1 MHFRPFL
8 PLGGPP
14 SARESAGDP
23 SISSVDWRLR
33 AIRDAYASED
43 SDEAARTSREFPGG
57 ELIRTPNT
65 RGATRN
71 SMGNRIRNI
80 RGIQDVG
87 RWIRMSRRA
96 DERSRKQN
104 RLAKMAKK
112 RNQTPLDYLD
122 GLQNLAQ
129 NLNSDIDRK
138 TATLDKIQDM
148 DL

>member
-1 MHFRPFL
+1 MDQN
-8 PLGGPP
+8 
-14 SARESAGDP
+14 EQ
-23 SISSVDWRLR
+23 
-33 AIRDAYASED
+33 
-43 SDEAARTSREFPGG
+43 TS
-57 ELIRTPNT
+57 
-65 RGATRN
+65 
-71 SMGNRIRNI
+71 M
-80 RGIQDVG
+80 
-87 RWIRMSRRA
+87 
-96 DERSRKQN
+96 ERSRKQN